1 MASIQYFKHF
11 KQRSRYVGG
20 KYNLCIYLKLI
31 FDLCF
36 IVESYYKDHANFL
49 HRRKEQPV
57 IWGKRSLGS
66 VEGGIAFRK
75 AVEGAVESVDSR
87 TSLI

>member
-1 MASIQYFKHF
+1 MASIQHF
-11 KQRSRYVGG
+11 KQLSRYVGG

-36 IVESYYKDHANFL
+36 IVESSYNDHANFL

-66 VEGGIAFRK
+66 LEGGLPSERQWKVVLRVWAL
-75 AVEGAVESVDSR
+75 GPH
-87 TSLI
+87 